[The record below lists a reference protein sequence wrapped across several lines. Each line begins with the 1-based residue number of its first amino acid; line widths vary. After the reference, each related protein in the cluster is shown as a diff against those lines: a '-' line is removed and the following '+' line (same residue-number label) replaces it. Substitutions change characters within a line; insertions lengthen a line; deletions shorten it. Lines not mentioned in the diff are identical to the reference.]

1 MRARAVRWTG
11 AAVCLALLLAA
22 CALLGACAAPRPK
35 PKPAAA
41 PLPATRTVTL
51 RSAAGP
57 RTAIVHRPPGRTFG
71 ELPLVVV
78 LHGAYGSAEQTRATY
93 GWDALADR
101 EHFVVAYPNGK
112 SHFWNAGYCCGP
124 PHTKNVDDVAFLH
137 DLRDVLIQRDG
148 VDPKRVYAVGMSN
161 GAMMTYAWA
170 CARPTDLAGIGPVA
184 GALVAPCQP
193 APSVSVVAV
202 HGSADRS
209 VPINGG
215 VGPRSVSHYDYPSLA
230 SSLSPFVAA
239 DGCAPLPART
249 QHVPV
254 QFSTWTC
261 ANDRNVVLA
270 VVDGLGHDWPGA
282 RPADT
287 LKRVLRQQ
295 PGPLDATTFLWSHL
309 RSSVLG

>member
-1 MRARAVRWTG
+1 V
-11 AAVCLALLLAA
+11 VL
-22 CALLGACAAPRPK
+22 
-35 PKPAAA
+35 
-41 PLPATRTVTL
+41 RT
-51 RSAAGP
+51 AAGP

-101 EHFVVAYPNGK
+101 EHFVVAYPNGR

-137 DLRDVLIQRDG
+137 DLRDVLLQRDG
-148 VDPKRVYAVGMSN
+148 VDPNRVYAVGMSN

-193 APSVSVVAV
+193 APAVSVVAV

-215 VGPRSVSHYDYPSLA
+215 IGPRSVSHYDYPSLA

-239 DGCAPLPART
+239 DGCDPLPART

-282 RPADT
+282 RPGDT